1 MVTGLEAGRKM
12 IKEKDQSRKIENGKE
27 KSLYLE
33 IILTEKI
40 LEEKPKETDQVL
52 EEKPKENDQVQ
63 EKKSKEKDQ
72 FQEEKS
78 KEIDQNREEKS
89 KEKNPHHDLGKHPA
103 LLEMKS

>member
-52 EEKPKENDQVQ
+52 EEKPKENDQVLEKILKENSALCRDLQ
-63 EKKSKEKDQ
+63 EAAKKSQ
-72 FQEEKS
+72 TGQ
-78 KEIDQNREEKS
+78 
-89 KEKNPHHDLGKHPA
+89 
-103 LLEMKS
+103 